1 MDLMVRREALL
12 GSLKKNDPIAYEAYN
27 LSFDGTTSTVI
38 NTGVYLFTAK
48 NINRDFEVVA
58 EGIVGNRSDTNTIIC
73 AKHNG
78 KGYGFLVRINSTTS
92 IEYNG
97 TIFVKPTPNSAS
109 IIVRRQNGVITVS
122 GTNIMNPG
130 VNFTNDVFD
139 WPLVLGCAINDDGTY
154 YRYAIGHIDHI
165 LVKWT

>member
-1 MDLMVRREALL
+1 M
-12 GSLKKNDPIAYEAYN
+12 
-27 LSFDGTTSTVI
+27 I

-58 EGIVGNRSDTNTIIC
+58 EGIVGKQDKSGTNTIIC

-78 KGYGFLVRINSTTS
+78 NSYGFLVRAGVNTS

-97 TIFVKPTPNSAS
+97 TIFVKPTPASAS

-122 GTNIMNPG
+122 GTNIANPR

-154 YRYAIGHIDHI
+154 YRYAIGHIDHV

>member
-1 MDLMVRREALL
+1 M
-12 GSLKKNDPIAYEAYN
+12 
-27 LSFDGTTSTVI
+27 I

-48 NINRDFEVVA
+48 NINRDFEVVV
-58 EGIVGNRSDTNTIIC
+58 EGIVGNKDTYNTSTIIC
-73 AKHNG
+73 TKHNG
-78 KGYGFLVRINSTTS
+78 NSYGFLVRAAVNTS
-92 IEYNG
+92 IAYNG

-122 GTNIMNPG
+122 GTNIVNPG